1 MRKLRRVLSLFL
13 VLIMVGTCNLA
24 VNAEEV
30 TYISTESDL
39 KKIADN
45 PSGHYILNGDI
56 VLSGEEW
63 SDLGNFSGVLDG
75 AGYSIS
81 NLTSAGG
88 DGLFYALTREAVVK
102 NLTVSGNI
110 RAEGQIALL
119 AVSSQGTIQNC
130 TARGS
135 VSVAEG
141 GSAGGLVIYNY
152 GRMEECVNEAAID
165 NGDGGIAG
173 NNFGSIVNCKNKG
186 NIVSN
191 VMYPGGIAGMNN
203 GVIRGCQNE
212 GSVTATME
220 DAGMN
225 LAAGGITG
233 MNGGLL
239 WECVNTGEVKADIAR
254 SFQIGGITGEMS
266 GFSQVIACENKGT
279 ITGTGAGSVG
289 GICGEV
295 SLASGTFNE
304 KDEFVVNKGELLIA
318 NCNNSGAVFA
328 NAIAGYGME
337 GGGITG
343 GVSTAGGSVRLVNCL
358 NSGAVTGTADTGGIY
373 ESGGFVGNILQREAG
388 SVTLEN
394 FRNSGKVT
402 ANSGTASGIVGRI
415 QNETETKLVIRYC
428 ENEGDVNG
436 RSAIGIGGIAG
447 NTIVQY
453 CANRGNISGE
463 YVYGLVSYIAE
474 DSEISDS
481 YSLGTLSGNVVY
493 GAVGSAGKGVVFK
506 NCYVAGDLQG
516 VTAEYAVCG
525 EAAESEDFGVN
536 CYYEQQEL
544 LSEQV
549 CGAALSGADMEQESA
564 YAGFDFTNVWE
575 MKAQNG
581 RMLPALRE
589 PEKSAAASLKNTEV
603 YLKVGDVY
611 TPEETEGGWQGYYS
625 ANYVILS
632 DDNIYDGEDKLVALG
647 IGDTAVYYVS
657 ADGQVLSCT
666 VHIEADEV
674 PVEPTPSTPVTPTEE
689 VNAFVNRMYE
699 ITLGRGADAA
709 GFAVWTNALANYEMD
724 GAGIARGFILS
735 EEFVNKGLSN
745 EEYVDAMYRV
755 FFDREGDPDGKAF
768 WVAELEKGSSRTF
781 VLAGFVNSQEFSN
794 LCDSFQIARGTMQ
807 QDGSVQYNKGVRDF
821 VVRLYEKV
829 LERDGETLGIEDWTN
844 WILLGTM
851 TPEDAAKSFF
861 HSQEYL
867 DKHTVDDAYV
877 ETLYRAFMDRESD
890 NAGKATWLSLLSGGM
905 SRDEVLEG
913 FSQSQE
919 FKEIMSRYG
928 L

>member
-30 TYISTESDL
+30 TYISAESDL

-45 PSGHYILNGDI
+45 PSGHYILTGDI

-63 SDLGNFSGVLDG
+63 SDLGDFSGVLDG

-81 NLTSAGG
+81 NLTSASGE
-88 DGLFYALTREAVVK
+88 GLFDALTREAVVK

-110 RAEGQIALL
+110 RAEGSIALL

-130 TARGS
+130 TASGS
-135 VSVAEG
+135 VSVAEW
-141 GSAGGLVIYNY
+141 GSAGGLVTYNY
-152 GRMEECVNEAAID
+152 GHMEECVNEAAIE
-165 NGDGGIAG
+165 NGAGGIAG

-186 NIVSN
+186 NIVSDG
-191 VMYPGGIAGMNN
+191 MYPGGIAGSNN
-203 GVIRGCQNE
+203 GVIIGCQNE
-212 GSVTATME
+212 GRVTATLE
-220 DAGMN
+220 NTNLN

-233 MNGGLL
+233 QNGGLL
-239 WECVNTGEVKADIAR
+239 LECVNLGEVHADIAR
-254 SFQIGGITGEMS
+254 SFNIGGIAGEMN

-279 ITGTGAGSVG
+279 IIGTGAGHVG
-289 GICGEV
+289 GICGDA
-295 SLASGTFNE
+295 SLMSGIFNE
-304 KDEFVVNKGELLIA
+304 NGEFVVNKGELLIA

-337 GGGITG
+337 GGGIAG
-343 GVSTAGGSVRLVNCL
+343 AVETAGGFVRLVNCL
-358 NSGAVTGTADTGGIY
+358 SSGVITGTADTGGMCD
-373 ESGGFVGNILQREAG
+373 SGGFVGMVWQREAG

-394 FRNSGKVT
+394 LHNSGKVT
-402 ANSGTASGIVGRI
+402 ANSGTASGFVGRI
-415 QNETETKLVIRYC
+415 QNETDTKPVIRYC
-428 ENEGDVNG
+428 ENEGDING
-436 RSAIGIGGIAG
+436 TSANCIGGIAG
-447 NTIVQY
+447 KAIVQY

-463 YVYGLVSYIAE
+463 YVCGLVSYISEA
-474 DSEISDS
+474 SEISDS
-481 YSLGTLSGNVVY
+481 YSSGTLSGDMVY
-493 GAVGSAGKGVVFK
+493 GAVGIARKGVVFK

-516 VTAEYAVCG
+516 VAAEYAVCG
-525 EAAESEDFGVN
+525 EVAESEDFGVN

-544 LSEQV
+544 LNEQV
-549 CGAALSGADMEQESA
+549 CGVALSSADMEQESA

-575 MKAQNG
+575 MKEQNG

-603 YLKVGDVY
+603 CLKVGDVY
-611 TPEETEGGWQGYYS
+611 TLEEIEGGWQGYYS
-625 ANYVILS
+625 ANYVIF
-632 DDNIYDGEDKLVALG
+632 DGEDKMVALG

-674 PVEPTPSTPVTPTEE
+674 PVEPTPTPKPSTPVTPTEE
-689 VNAFVNRMYE
+689 VKAFVNRMYE
-699 ITLGRGADAA
+699 ITLGRGADEA

-724 GAGIARGFILS
+724 GAGIAQGFVLS

-781 VLAGFVNSQEFSN
+781 VLAGFVNSQEFSD

-807 QDGSVQYNKGVRDF
+807 QDGSVRYNKGVRDF

-890 NAGKATWLSLLSGGM
+890 NAGKATWLSLLSDGM